1 MSKVEF
7 FVTDRAIKALN
18 DAAYNAT
25 NPANSDLVRL
35 TGGIIELMS
44 ANGFQF
50 DEKCQINI
58 VNLRGKFLE
67 VLQDF
72 RPPYK
77 SDNVELL
84 ASYLYRIITEYNLS
98 SAEQMSPDISTFMNL
113 VESHLSEMNIEA
125 KKHVDFAQRGMAV
138 TILKRLFNTDE
149 FQNFANIKEVSTK
162 VSKDIAEWTE
172 KLTIQQQDAE
182 RLSQLFVKHA
192 NDFNFSGLH
201 AGFSDMSERI
211 KNELLTAQIGI
222 GFFGLLLLAPVSLEI
237 YFAITAFKEL
247 ITVPV
252 HLIIALALGTLT
264 VTLLFLYFFRIALR
278 KADSCRAQL
287 MQIHLRMSLCRFIQP
302 YTDYSKDIRDKH
314 SDTFAKFE
322 SLIFS
327 GIVGTTEKL
336 PSTFDGLEQISALVN
351 LV

>member
-1 MSKVEF
+1 M
-7 FVTDRAIKALN
+7 N
-18 DAAYNAT
+18 AA
-25 NPANSDLVRL
+25 NPILVRQI
-35 TGGIIELMS
+35 GGILELMS
-44 ANGFQF
+44 ANGIQF

-58 VNLRGKFLE
+58 NNLQSKFLDS
-67 VLQDF
+67 LQDF
-72 RPPYK
+72 RSPYK
-77 SDNVELL
+77 SDNIELL
-84 ASYLYRIITEYNLS
+84 ASFLYRFITEYNLS
-98 SAEQMSPDISTFMNL
+98 SAEQMSPEVSSFMNS
-113 VESHLSEMNIEA
+113 VESNLSEMNVEA

-138 TILKRLFNTDE
+138 AILKRLFNTDE
-149 FQNFANIKEVSTK
+149 FQNLTNIKEVSTK
-162 VSKDIAEWTE
+162 VSKDIAEWSE

-211 KNELLTAQIGI
+211 KNELLMAQIGI
-222 GFFGLLLLAPVSLEI
+222 GIFGLLLLIPVSLET
-237 YFAITAFKEL
+237 YFAITSFKEL
-247 ITVPV
+247 ITIPV
-252 HLIIALALGTLT
+252 HLIIALAFGTLT

-336 PSTFDGLEQISALVN
+336 PSTFDGLEQISTLVKSMKGEK
-351 LV
+351 